1 MYGYYFDWTYVL
13 ILIGAGLAMY
23 AQHKVTSTFAKYS
36 EWDTQFRITG
46 NQAAH
51 EILKSSQ
58 IHNVTVEHVNGH
70 LTDHYDSRH
79 KILRLS
85 DATDRS
91 VSIAAV
97 AVAAHECGHAL
108 QDAKGY
114 YPLRLRNA
122 LVPVTQIGSQM
133 ALPMIVIGLMLN
145 FMGLVNIGIIA
156 FALVLVFQIVTL
168 PVEFDASKRA
178 MIILQQQNLLTE
190 EEFPAAR
197 EVLNAAAFTYI
208 AATISTAL
216 QLLRFVLIANRR
228 RD

>member
-1 MYGYYFDWTYVL
+1 
-13 ILIGAGLAMY
+13 
-23 AQHKVTSTFAKYS
+23 
-36 EWDTQFRITG
+36 
-46 NQAAH
+46 
-51 EILKSSQ
+51 
-58 IHNVTVEHVNGH
+58 
-70 LTDHYDSRH
+70 
-79 KILRLS
+79 
-85 DATDRS
+85 
-91 VSIAAV
+91 
-97 AVAAHECGHAL
+97 
-108 QDAKGY
+108 
-114 YPLRLRNA
+114 
-122 LVPVTQIGSQM
+122 
-133 ALPMIVIGLMLN
+133 MIVIGLMLN

-190 EEFPAAR
+190 EEIPAAR